1 LKHLS
6 DFLALLPEKDRR
18 QYLPRLSNFL
28 KLDNEQNWRFRQEL
42 ALQLQTVAGLFTAA
56 DSAHF
61 LLPLALTLA
70 ADRVAA
76 VRLPAFTLVSQ
87 IMKQVSE
94 NNWEGSSVML
104 GPLLVDLTTKFC
116 AGNRWMLR
124 QSYVNICNQLV
135 TDRSLPLEE
144 FAKLLL
150 EPLLA
155 LKQDRVP
162 NVRLVLA
169 RVINLQLKYHEFF
182 AGSDSP
188 YRESL
193 DETLTE
199 LSADLDRD
207 VSYYA
212 TMKRHPNDIHFA
224 SSSTSLHQSYNPTA
238 A

>member
-1 LKHLS
+1 MTPRAAFGPAGHSSRTANAARLNTLVARCGPS
-6 DFLALLPEKDRR
+6 DLLI
-18 QYLPRLSNFL
+18 
-28 KLDNEQNWRFRQEL
+28 
-42 ALQLQTVAGLFTAA
+42 
-56 DSAHF
+56 HF
-61 LLPLALTLA
+61 ILIDFNLLCPQ
-70 ADRVAA
+70 
-76 VRLPAFTLVSQ
+76 VSQ

-116 AGNRWMLR
+116 SGNRWMLR

-182 AGSDSP
+182 AASDSP
-188 YRESL
+188 YRTSL

-212 TMKRHPNDIHFA
+212 TMKRHPGADVDYTSS
-224 SSSTSLHQSYNPTA
+224 SSSTA